1 MQSLAML
8 NDPQI
13 VEAARHVAIRM
24 QQEGGATLDHQL
36 SFGYRLVTGRRPT
49 PKEARTLTELFG
61 AEEQSFKT
69 KPDQAGKLLAVGSRP
84 ARLADSVRLAAL
96 SNVAL
101 TLMNTDEF
109 LTRK

>member
-1 MQSLAML
+1 ML

-24 QQEGGATLDHQL
+24 QREGGPTIDQQL
-36 SFGYRLVTGRRPT
+36 GFGYRLVTGRRPA
-49 PKEARTLTELFG
+49 PKEARTLSELFA
-61 AEEQSFKT
+61 AEEQAFKA
-69 KPDQAGKLLAVGSRP
+69 KPDQARKLLMVGSRP
-84 ARLADSVRLAAL
+84 APMEDSVRLAAL